1 MSATINNT
9 IYDSHKSLVHKI
21 VKEMGGDDSKAVEL
35 VKKYLDKLDIKAKK
49 DPNKPKRPKSAF
61 LLYCDDERP
70 KLIEKEKS
78 KLKKGQKFS
87 LGVVQKKLGELWGKL
102 PDKDKQKYTE
112 QTEKDK
118 ESYYDKITEYE
129 TMLETEC

>member
-1 MSATINNT
+1 MINNT

-70 KLIEKEKS
+70 KLIKKKKVS
-78 KLKKGQKFS
+78 LKK
-87 LGVVQKKLGELWGKL
+87 
-102 PDKDKQKYTE
+102 DKN
-112 QTEKDK
+112 
-118 ESYYDKITEYE
+118 
-129 TMLETEC
+129 LV

>member
-9 IYDSHKSLVHKI
+9 IYDSHKNLVHKI

-87 LGVVQKKLGELWGKL
+87 LGVVQKKLGELWSKL